1 MVTTKQIVTGEV
13 LSAFKK
19 KTDYTVRIEKV
30 EPGTTAYN
38 CLEDAHYIAT
48 VEKCYMLTGCAGERW
63 MTSEEK
69 VLKTYDID
77 NTTLARMRAGESIN
91 GDFSPRKDSAVVWM
105 RPAIGREI
113 IETSWGEK
121 LTANRKNIQH
131 GKGDMVAYYSDENGE
146 PNPND
151 RSVINGA
158 VFEATYEKI
167 ESDDGNDYSFPA
179 CLYERKEQQ
188 AVEKSICG

>member
-1 MVTTKQIVTGEV
+1 MVTKKQIGTGEV

-19 KTDYTVRIEKV
+19 KTNYTVHIEKV

-38 CLEDAHYIAT
+38 YLEDAHYTAT
-48 VEKCYMLTGCAGERW
+48 VERCYMLTGCAGEKW

-77 NTTLARMRAGESIN
+77 NTTLAKMMAGESIN
-91 GDFSPRKDSAVVWM
+91 GDFYPRKNNEIVWM
-105 RPAIGREI
+105 RPAIGQEI

-121 LTANRKNIQH
+121 LTANRKKIQH
-131 GKGDMVAYYSDENGE
+131 GKGDMVAYYSDETGE
-146 PNPND
+146 PNLND
-151 RSVINGA
+151 RSVINGV

-167 ESDDGNDYSFPA
+167 ESEIDMND
-179 CLYERKEQQ
+179 KN
-188 AVEKSICG
+188 